1 MFIKRVLNAHKSLQT
16 FEPSPRLKRA
26 IEHHELR
33 REEERVAVQKM
44 LERPKTAPTLSK
56 PQISKKAAKGNQR
69 VAEYPSESE
78 AYSDIDGSQA

>member
-33 REEERVAVQKM
+33 REEERVAVHKM

-56 PQISKKAAKGNQR
+56 PQIAKKAAKGNQR

-78 AYSDIDGSQA
+78 AHSDIDDSQA